1 MKPWGSLYYYI
12 QAGSHRKKPAICID
26 LIIRFIFM
34 VVPTAPQ
41 EGMDKQA
48 TYKHTTLNSSVMWT
62 IIPLHMP
69 PQGSTRTDTVAQ
81 SFPRVLDLLLLLI
94 GLYGQLQGLKV
105 CESCTEAAAM
115 QYR

>member
-1 MKPWGSLYYYI
+1 
-12 QAGSHRKKPAICID
+12 
-26 LIIRFIFM
+26 M
-34 VVPTAPQ
+34 VVPTAPHG
-41 EGMDKQA
+41 GMDKQA
-48 TYKHTTLNSSVMWT
+48 TYKHTINAKLQCVVMWT

-81 SFPRVLDLLLLLI
+81 SFPRVLLLVLI

>member
-1 MKPWGSLYYYI
+1 MEVTRVRTNK
-12 QAGSHRKKPAICID
+12 
-26 LIIRFIFM
+26 LIHIYNAELQC
-34 VVPTAPQ
+34 V
-41 EGMDKQA
+41 
-48 TYKHTTLNSSVMWT
+48 VMWT

-81 SFPRVLDLLLLLI
+81 SFPRVLLLLLI

-105 CESCTEAAAM
+105 CESCTEAATM